1 MMGDF
6 VRPVRT
12 VTVLVAVVAGAG
24 CGGSSAAPAEPAR
37 LTQASFALKA
47 NYLCR
52 TYGRQIKGI
61 GKRINAKLKHRNF
74 EAAVLALE
82 EARRPYRTMLFQ
94 LSLLRPPLRAERLFR
109 QLIRLGNEQQ
119 AYLHGVYVTLSI
131 YDFPQARTL
140 LRRLNRVERRSDA
153 LSRSLGL
160 RICAS

>member
-1 MMGDF
+1 
-6 VRPVRT
+6 
-12 VTVLVAVVAGAG
+12 
-24 CGGSSAAPAEPAR
+24 
-37 LTQASFALKA
+37 LKA

-61 GKRINAKLKHRNF
+61 GKRINAKLKRRNF

-94 LSLLRPPLRAERLFR
+94 LSLLRPPLREERPFR
-109 QLIRLGNEQQ
+109 QLIRLGSKQQ

-131 YDFPQARTL
+131 YDFAQARTL
-140 LRRLNRVERRSDA
+140 LSRLNRVGRRSDA

-160 RICAS
+160 RVCAS

>member
-24 CGGSSAAPAEPAR
+24 CGGSSTAPSEATR

-61 GKRINAKLKHRNF
+61 GKRINAKLKRRNF

-82 EARRPYRTMLFQ
+82 EARRPYRTLLFQ
-94 LSLLRPPLRAERLFR
+94 LSLLRPPLRQERRFR
-109 QLIRLGNEQQ
+109 QLIRLGNKEQ
-119 AYLHGVYVTLSI
+119 AYLHGVYVTLST
-131 YDFPQARTL
+131 YDFAQARTL
-140 LRRLNRVERRSDA
+140 LSRLNRVGRRSDA

>member
-12 VTVLVAVVAGAG
+12 VAVLVAVVAGAG
-24 CGGSSAAPAEPAR
+24 CGGSATAPSEPTR

-61 GKRINAKLKHRNF
+61 GKRINAKLKRRNF

-82 EARRPYRTMLFQ
+82 EARRPYRTLLFQ
-94 LSLLRPPLRAERLFR
+94 LSLLRPPLRAERRFR
-109 QLIRLGNEQQ
+109 QLIRLGNKQQ

-131 YDFPQARTL
+131 YDFAQARTL
-140 LRRLNRVERRSDA
+140 LSRLNRVGRRSDA

-160 RICAS
+160 HICAS